1 MRIEAMKRYIVC
13 SVACMVFSGT
23 IFASAPQ
30 RVADS
35 DYDWIDVATLDVG
48 GRAALS
54 EQEPFVRMV
63 KSQRDVAPK
72 FIQGMA
78 RESTGLSLRFRT
90 TSRKLVFRYVTERR
104 NWKDPLIPPSGLQS
118 VSVWRQTK
126 GSGEWEYICKNH
138 PNVDGDNE
146 YVIGWNPDSTGWLYF
161 PMRSVVKTFSI
172 GVEHGAKFETVGYP
186 RPEKVVIYGT
196 SIVHGG
202 CVSSGG
208 MMFTSFAGRRL
219 GCEIVNLGFSG
230 GGKMELHMADLIARI
245 DASIR
250 AIRSAICSSI
260 FPPPEKPRFII
271 SHPSRRPA
279 KDVNIIPP
287 DETHPPCTIDVP
299 YITIFSGRGY
309 PTVSNFAPCSTPIE
323 NVFTTERIGKNS
335 HPVLSGFQPIT
346 YSLSPSTFGW
356 FLHMYSHSPL
366 PFVCLQTDMDCS
378 PDGGINGSA
387 QLRRSVT

>member
-1 MRIEAMKRYIVC
+1 MKRYIVC

-72 FIQGMA
+72 SIQGMA

-104 NWKDPLIPPSGLQS
+104 NWTDPLIPPSGLQS
-118 VSVWRQTK
+118 ISVWRQTK
-126 GSGEWEYICKNH
+126 GSEEWEYICKNH

-146 YVIGWNPDSTGWLYF
+146 YATGWNPDSTGWLYF

-172 GVEHGAKFETVGYP
+172 GVEHGAKFETAGYP

-219 GCEIVNLGFSG
+219 GCEIINLGFSG
-230 GGKMELHMADLIARI
+230 GGKMELQMADLIAGI
-245 DASIR
+245 DASLYVVDCDWNMTVDLQKER
-250 AIRSAICSSI
+250 YEPFVRRLRELRPSAPILLCGGCT
-260 FPPPEKPRFII
+260 EKKMPRDQEVFAK
-271 SHPSRRPA
+271 SVYEKLKAEDPSRW
-279 KDVNIIPP
+279 
-287 DETHPPCTIDVP
+287 
-299 YITIFSGRGY
+299 
-309 PTVSNFAPCSTPIE
+309 
-323 NVFTTERIGKNS
+323 KNL
-335 HPVLSGFQPIT
+335 HFLSGVDA
-346 YSLSPSTFGW
+346 
-356 FLHMYSHSPL
+356 L
-366 PFVCLQTDMDCS
+366 PKCS
-378 PDGGINGSA
+378 WATHDHCHPNDYGAPFMGEFYARCIGEILGLDRNRVPDGK
-387 QLRRSVT
+387 